1 MICIFQDFQVHEVDL
16 TTKEVSKSYNLQEIE
31 GFEISEDC
39 EEDMVIAFALEKDV
53 QLIGVACVTSVHIF
67 DYTEEEENS
76 LTHVAVID

>member
-1 MICIFQDFQVHEVDL
+1 
-16 TTKEVSKSYNLQEIE
+16 
-31 GFEISEDC
+31 
-39 EEDMVIAFALEKDV
+39 MVIAFALEKDV